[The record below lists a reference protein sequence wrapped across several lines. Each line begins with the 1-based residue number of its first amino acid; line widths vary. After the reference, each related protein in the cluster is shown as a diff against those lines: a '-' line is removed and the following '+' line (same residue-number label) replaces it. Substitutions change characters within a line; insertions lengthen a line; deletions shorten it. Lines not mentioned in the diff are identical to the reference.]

1 MNTVASPC
9 PGPGLFCRH
18 RNGMSLVVMRFLTLG
33 STLSIPNQL
42 PKIIS
47 TGNAFLTSETKKKKI
62 TNSLKWWV
70 IYLYYANAC
79 LGPPH
84 SGLKATNLLRTP
96 RRTFFLKWRKGE
108 RRARGWPIFPESV
121 FSHYSMKRGSHKRLM
136 RRRQERGGWG
146 GGQGQVSRS
155 QKEKHIAFHQP
166 AEKEV
171 IHNSVDTIQPR
182 TYASGVRC
190 DHAATSRQVKKR
202 KKCHF
207 PPAI

>member
-47 TGNAFLTSETKKKKI
+47 TGNAFLTSETKKNNNKFPQMM
-62 TNSLKWWV
+62 S
-70 IYLYYANAC
+70 YLFI
-79 LGPPH
+79 
-84 SGLKATNLLRTP
+84 LRERVFGSSKLWFRCYKLAQDAP
-96 RRTFFLKWRKGE
+96 KDFFLKWRKGE

-121 FSHYSMKRGSHKRLM
+121 FSRYSMKRGSHKRLM

-146 GGQGQVSRS
+146 GGQGQMSHS

-182 TYASGVRC
+182 MYALGVRC

>member
-1 MNTVASPC
+1 MLSSPAK
-9 PGPGLFCRH
+9 
-18 RNGMSLVVMRFLTLG
+18 
-33 STLSIPNQL
+33 Q
-42 PKIIS
+42 
-47 TGNAFLTSETKKKKI
+47 KKKKKHKFPQMMSYLFI
-62 TNSLKWWV
+62 LRERALGSSTLWFRCYKLAQDAPKDFLK
-70 IYLYYANAC
+70 
-79 LGPPH
+79 
-84 SGLKATNLLRTP
+84 
-96 RRTFFLKWRKGE
+96 KWRKGE
-108 RRARGWPIFPESV
+108 RRVRGWPIFPESV

-146 GGQGQVSRS
+146 GGQGQMSRS

-182 TYASGVRC
+182 MYASGVRC